1 MYVTI
6 ICIASTYQIYRICM
20 NEGKDIFCVG
30 QVHLG
35 MFGFAN
41 LEEVHWIEE
50 LVVMRQIKR
59 CN

>member
-1 MYVTI
+1 
-6 ICIASTYQIYRICM
+6 M